1 MNLTIKQLTQN
12 GTIFVPQTV
21 SEAVLVKNGEQVI
34 TLDKALA
41 RKLENI
47 ETPEDSG
54 LTAQRQESNVIITH
68 TNKIAASGPVS
79 PMQIQYDNNGHIVQ
93 SQPLGKSTIT
103 IKGNTYAVIDG
114 TKDVDIQLGDDFDID
129 DSNNIKLQ
137 WNNL

>member
-54 LTAQRQESNVIITH
+54 LTIQRQESSVIITH

-79 PMQIQYDNNGHIVQ
+79 PMQI
-93 SQPLGKSTIT
+93 
-103 IKGNTYAVIDG
+103 
-114 TKDVDIQLGDDFDID
+114 
-129 DSNNIKLQ
+129 
-137 WNNL
+137 